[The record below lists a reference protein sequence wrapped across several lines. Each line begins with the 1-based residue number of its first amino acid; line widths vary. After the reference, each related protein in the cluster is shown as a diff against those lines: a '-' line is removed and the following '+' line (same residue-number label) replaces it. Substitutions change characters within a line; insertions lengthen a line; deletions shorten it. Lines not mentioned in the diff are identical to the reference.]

1 MVKTE
6 TNPGWA
12 AGIGQRS
19 RVQQFGWALTGA
31 PSRKKDLRLNAL
43 SAIAEGRKLRDRVTA
58 WMRNEGVDPA
68 DARVYCVFTDS
79 DAFRAPDVTDPYLTD
94 LDVEHIPTL
103 ARLKADDGAG
113 DLALV
118 TRVADKR
125 PIGFLIF
132 VWDRNDWKQLI
143 WSIRPLIVEDHSA
156 TTANA
161 AAMRSEKQRIET
173 KLEETAGVY
182 PDNEDHDGQA

>member
-6 TNPGWA
+6 TNPNPGWA

-31 PSRKKDLRLNAL
+31 PSRKNDLRLSAL
-43 SAIAEGRKLRDRVTA
+43 SAIAGGRKLRDRVTA

-79 DAFRAPDVTDPYLTD
+79 DAFAMPDATDPYLTD

-103 ARLKADDGAG
+103 ARLKATDGAG
-113 DLALV
+113 DLALE
-118 TRVADKR
+118 TGFADKL

-132 VWDRNDWKQLI
+132 ERDRNDWKQI
-143 WSIRPLIVEDHSA
+143 I
-156 TTANA
+156 
-161 AAMRSEKQRIET
+161 
-173 KLEETAGVY
+173 
-182 PDNEDHDGQA
+182 

>member
-6 TNPGWA
+6 TVKSEANPGWA

-43 SAIAEGRKLRDRVTA
+43 SAIVEGRKLRDRITA

-79 DAFRAPDVTDPYLTD
+79 DAFKAPDVTDPYLSD
-94 LDVEHIPTL
+94 LDVEHVPAL
-103 ARLKADDGAG
+103 ARLEAAEGAR

-118 TRVADKR
+118 TRFADKL
-125 PIGFLIF
+125 PIGFLVF

-143 WSIRPLIVEDHSA
+143 WSIRGLIVENHGA

-161 AAMRSEKQRIET
+161 AAMRFERRRIEM

-182 PDNEDHDGQA
+182 PDTED